1 MSSRPS
7 AGHIGVMCLAAER
20 LIHARNTE
28 RRGSKMRHTIV
39 RDGIVAGVL
48 GATAVAVWFLGLD
61 LIYSRPFAT
70 PAALGEGLLGVLGP
84 RGSEGMTT
92 FVTVY
97 TLFHFAAFIGVGL
110 LVSLIVEWARTE
122 PGVLAGALMLFVAL
136 EIGIYAI
143 SSALRASPFLG
154 TLGWVS
160 VATGNLIA
168 AIVMGTY
175 MWRTHP
181 ELKGELE
188 HALGGRAS

>member
-1 MSSRPS
+1 
-7 AGHIGVMCLAAER
+7 
-20 LIHARNTE
+20 
-28 RRGSKMRHTIV
+28 MRHTVV

-48 GATAVAVWFLGLD
+48 GATAVAVWFLGID
-61 LIYSRPFAT
+61 MINSHPFAT

-84 RGSEGMTT
+84 RGSEGTAT
-92 FVTVY
+92 FVIVY

-110 LVSLIVEWARTE
+110 LVSLIVEWAKKE

-154 TLGWVS
+154 TMGWVS
-160 VATGNLIA
+160 VATGNLVA

-181 ELKGELE
+181 ELKGQLD